1 MRQRANGVH
10 ERWKPHTCSM
20 GEYVIRC
27 HNELRAFSIIGI
39 KESAIRKA

>member
-10 ERWKPHTCSM
+10 ERWKPHM

-27 HNELRAFSIIGI
+27 HNELRAFSIVGI